1 MRTMLSRFLR
11 QAQLGVLKLLVPHFS
26 LIAIALILELVRGNP
41 IHKQIF
47 PFIGKP
53 SEFSLERL
61 DKGLLASVG
70 HDESVSLLEARVGE
84 AAEPQNNG
92 VSEGPEQHETQTHS
106 VNGSCEDIFKK
117 FEEDFNA
124 NKHQFNTMLETMK
137 NDHSLEEKS
146 CLKTVVHPEGSFL
159 NDPELST
166 VKSSVELHFGAIWMW
181 DKIARI
187 LLKSRIPPPLGIGD
201 TVKLLQDGSTI
212 MMRGEYTVTGV
223 QNDEVSIEKE
233 GERLTVP
240 RDRLILTIQDRHV
253 MIADKVLRN
262 EIKNLNE
269 DDPSLLEDME
279 EVFRLAGITE
289 AFRKTQRTNDPRHL
303 QSAMR
308 ASELFHC
315 TELPGIEARQIQ
327 KPSKRIYKPDPSELS
342 SIYTARAAVQAYE
355 LLQLI
360 RGYTA
365 LEGCRPLTHKS
376 LYGTANELVFRMI
389 ENARFE
395 VLDMEGQDILYAVL
409 ENQCRTTAAFTFP
422 GNRPEWTTVIPKCLK
437 VWEQARRDWSQLGQ
451 VAPGYLEGC
460 DERCMKKV
468 LGRNFWFDKS
478 RVKRRSIGKDFI
490 IAGDALRFAMYYAA
504 ETLPYL
510 DLVGGQTWRLGRIFD
525 NVAPVLADIGK
536 EADLLLC
543 LGDLL
548 TTEAGQTVQR
558 APGMTGFG
566 LPHPQLLAL
575 YTATDLRHHASIAGG
590 NLKNSKKLRK
600 AAKGSMSF
608 TAFFKVLS
616 CHINDDAEAL
626 HKVFGPFASLAI
638 RIALFLRIE
647 IEEQGRSGWKDAV
660 KVFSVGSFDKK
671 LYRKVVQ
678 RMTHNAGKFITKFM
692 EGFGYE
698 ITGKIRKIK
707 KRIKE
712 LFKRKPKANAETAKV
727 QHSVGHSFA
736 KLILLMWVSGSK
748 HQLTSTTNRSDT
760 FYNARL
766 YQALTILNHGVDPME
781 LITKDIKHECKRT
794 KNVAHKYWAL
804 LRKSSTISRLAD
816 ELGAAMAYGF
826 LHGQSYSKLSD
837 AGRSLG
843 PACRGQTSLDLLQN
857 DAEYLQIVQLY
868 QCMELQRQ
876 AVAVLKLALGKI
888 RMPPADIIRRLFS
901 FLKQIR
907 AIRKEGAKGLF
918 EAYLRWVKEGEASTE
933 VNKWNDSIE
942 MFECSWHSSQSEQ
955 DAMVPKPNKSD
966 EEAPVSDLALQ
977 DVGTCA
983 GKASTYLQA
992 AFSSHVHYSATLL
1005 KLFVRAIYCAVLV
1018 SYGISFAATAN
1029 AELDL
1034 QQGQVDAVS
1043 SSILHSTML

>member
-1 MRTMLSRFLR
+1 MLSRFLR

-308 ASELFHC
+308 ASELFH
-315 TELPGIEARQIQ
+315 
-327 KPSKRIYKPDPSELS
+327 S
-342 SIYTARAAVQAYE
+342 YE

-437 VWEQARRDWSQLGQ
+437 VWEQARRDWSQLVLSRELAQDRQ

-647 IEEQGRSGWKDAV
+647 IEEQGRSGWKNAV

-983 GKASTYLQA
+983 
-992 AFSSHVHYSATLL
+992 
-1005 KLFVRAIYCAVLV
+1005 
-1018 SYGISFAATAN
+1018 ATAN